1 VKEDFLT
8 RIEMLASSNVDII
21 ILREKDLTPQEYEKL
36 SEKVLGI
43 CQKYKKECI
52 LHTFDDVAKKLGCK
66 EIHLSMGKLRKMSEE
81 QKLYFKVIGA
91 SVHSVEEAKEAE
103 KLGATYIT
111 ASHIFATMCK
121 AGLEPRGLDFLRQV
135 VNSVDIP
142 VYALGGIKVENI
154 SDCIQMGAAGV
165 CIMSEF
171 MTKELNSYFVKK
183 YLYEFVDK
191 DYQKFS
197 SSLIP
202 NCNNMI
208 GVRIP
213 QLRKLAKG
221 LAKGNYRDY
230 LSNVTED
237 TFEETMLQG
246 LVIGYVK
253 CEIDEKIKYIE
264 EFIPKIK
271 NWSIND
277 VFCSTL
283 KFVEKNREQMY
294 EFISKYVNSNSEF
307 EQRFVAVMMM
317 YYYLNDE
324 YIDRVL
330 KILDGLKNDGYYTK
344 MGVAWAI
351 ATAYAKY
358 PEKTYAYLVN
368 GNSLD
373 KFTFNKSLQKM
384 IESYRVSADDKV
396 KLRALKI

>member
-1 VKEDFLT
+1 
-8 RIEMLASSNVDII
+8 
-21 ILREKDLTPQEYEKL
+21 
-36 SEKVLGI
+36 
-43 CQKYKKECI
+43 
-52 LHTFDDVAKKLGCK
+52 
-66 EIHLSMGKLRKMSEE
+66 
-81 QKLYFKVIGA
+81 
-91 SVHSVEEAKEAE
+91 
-103 KLGATYIT
+103 
-111 ASHIFATMCK
+111 
-121 AGLEPRGLDFLRQV
+121 
-135 VNSVDIP
+135 
-142 VYALGGIKVENI
+142 
-154 SDCIQMGAAGV
+154 
-165 CIMSEF
+165 
-171 MTKELNSYFVKK
+171 
-183 YLYEFVDK
+183 
-191 DYQKFS
+191 
-197 SSLIP
+197 
-202 NCNNMI
+202 
-208 GVRIP
+208 
-213 QLRKLAKG
+213 
-221 LAKGNYRDY
+221 
-230 LSNVTED
+230 
-237 TFEETMLQG
+237 MLQG